1 MKNVEFERIAITR
14 EPAQRKEADK
24 KTTDANKK
32 PKRNWYGDKRRS
44 QGNGGQQG
52 KRQSGRTQQA
62 R

>member
-32 PKRNWYGDKRRS
+32 PKRNWYGDKRRK
-44 QGNGGQQG
+44 QGNSQQG
-52 KRQSGRTQQA
+52 NKQVSRKQQA